1 MFCDFYYSS
10 KYCFEEQKQNI
21 INEIYQQPKIRI
33 YDSLDEIQLRNSQ
46 IENVVIIFD
55 AFSFELSELE
65 EYQSFKRKD
74 YNINFDFHVH
84 LEIYND
90 VEDWD
95 KEMMVLLNYLLG
107 EIVNDCVL
115 EYYGNPVMVR
125 RAGKIEIDESKTG
138 RLVGLPFDL
147 LNKI

>member
-10 KYCFEEQKQNI
+10 KYCFEEQKQTI
-21 INEIYQQPKIRI
+21 INEICQRPGIRV
-33 YDSLDEIQLRNSQ
+33 YDSLDEIQLRNRQ

-65 EYQSFKRKD
+65 EYQSFKRED
-74 YNINFDFHVH
+74 YNINIDFHVH
-84 LEIYND
+84 LEIHNG

-95 KEMMVLLNYLLG
+95 KEMMTLLNYLLG

-115 EYYGNPVMVR
+115 EYYGKPVMVSR
-125 RAGKIEIDESKTG
+125 GGKIEIDKSKTG

-147 LNKI
+147 LSNI